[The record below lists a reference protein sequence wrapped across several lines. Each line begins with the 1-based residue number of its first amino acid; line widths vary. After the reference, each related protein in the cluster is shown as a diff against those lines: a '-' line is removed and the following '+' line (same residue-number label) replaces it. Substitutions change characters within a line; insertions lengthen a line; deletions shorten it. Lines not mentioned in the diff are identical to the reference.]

1 MSHLSQKTSYRKLAY
16 LITLGFIF
24 LSSFSS
30 FAAPDD
36 TNRKTIVTPLGEV
49 PSNAGYVGEPVT
61 YRVYYYNASKI
72 AADLRIVDVLDA
84 DLENVQVAPPGIYDA
99 AGHTLAW
106 EYKKVAAKTG
116 GFVQFIAR
124 LKQTGTVSN
133 KARLQFSA
141 VGKLPVFN
149 IQKYRLQPAE
159 KIAAA
164 AELAEKDLSIKGV
177 TIETN
182 QVSTKVYADPKLGWI
197 PFDKD
202 VEKGQ
207 LPKPTMKDNTTIGA
221 MVNFDIPG
229 VFVTKVKGGNQT
241 FYRFAMPGQA
251 SLSALGKPE
260 LPTLGQIIE
269 VPLGVSFAIEV
280 VKTRE
285 VPLDAYRV
293 YPAQRPMPD
302 VKKGDPR
309 TSWPAEKFEQDK
321 TCYLKEASYPE
332 TLGMIQTQD
341 IGVIRG
347 HRIVQL
353 KVHPIQTNPV
363 TLETKAF
370 AQIEVRIKYSQLA
383 QVQAIPKRLYS
394 KSFEQLL
401 KRVVLN
407 YQDPKRFDQNIDKP
421 SDDGSNKERTGCDY
435 LILTH
440 QTFYNAGDPNN
451 PVIRLASWKQREG
464 LRTRIVD
471 VSTITNGQTYD
482 GIKQYL
488 QNAYDTW
495 DLVPSYVLLIGDSD
509 LIPVRY
515 LTPHYL
521 HNNTLTGTDL
531 YYSTL
536 DGNDIYPDVYLGRLS
551 VDTLAQATTAIN
563 RILDYEQNPPNNA
576 TFYNQILFSA
586 LFEDVNVTNG
596 DGTEDRPWIENV
608 EDVRSY
614 VLGLGYQADRV
625 YTTSSGWPSN
635 AMAAKPANYKDGTAL
650 PAALTPPGFGW
661 NGTPNDISNAI
672 NAGRF
677 LVTYRDHG
685 DRNTWQANNFNNTD
699 ADNLTNGNLAPVVL
713 DIACQNGWFDNETD
727 DATLNTGVNDEC
739 LAEHFIRNANGGAVA
754 IMAATRDSWTGYN
767 DFLMFGMHKAIW
779 PNYVPNP
786 PITGYPAIP
795 AMDSNPLP
803 GMGQI
808 MNFGKFYMCRAYDSD
823 TERDLTMEIYHLF
836 GDPEMPIWS
845 AAPVR
850 LDATFPEGIG
860 ALGEQHFVVK
870 VSNLS
875 THVPVNLARVT
886 LTRGNTFVSVQ
897 ETDAAGIARFKLN
910 NVGTGDLDLTVTS
923 TGFSPFLKT
932 INVSASGAT
941 LNRLDPDNG
950 VLNQAVHVG
959 GIKFDGSESV
969 DVSFDGSLS
978 TTTTAASGSFGQ
990 APDVVDF
997 QVPAAHDL
1005 GPVNILAKGKTS
1017 GRYGVDLFQVRS
1029 ANPVDL
1035 YMYDQWDSSTWGL
1048 HPGDNPTW
1056 DNPSIQLYDLNYNA
1070 VASNNLQA
1078 GVTYIIRTMVH
1089 NDTDFAAHGAK
1100 VTCKWA
1106 NFGLGQPPDVWTYIG
1121 DSTVDVPAHSV
1132 TPFEVKW
1139 TTPGTGHLCV
1149 MAEIYHIEDANNAN
1163 NQGQENCHVGPTSS
1177 PAKVPFTIWNPTKN
1191 PEMVYLDLRQL
1202 IDPKTQG
1209 KAKLWGSLVVHPA
1222 LQLLQPGERKEAQV
1236 VIDPDMMANEIPY
1249 GAEAEFSLTGY
1260 IDGKVIGGVNFRI
1273 NKQK

>member
-1 MSHLSQKTSYRKLAY
+1 
-16 LITLGFIF
+16 LIALGFIF
-24 LSSFSS
+24 LSSFST
-30 FAAPDD
+30 FAAPELTPFPRPISN
-36 TNRKTIVTPLGEV
+36 TNRKAIVTPLGEV
-49 PSNAGYVGEPVT
+49 TSNAGYVGESVT

-72 AADLRIVDVLDA
+72 ATDLRLVDVLDA
-84 DLENVQVAPPGIYDA
+84 GLEDVQVAPPGVYNA

-106 EYKKVAAKTG
+106 EFEKVAAKTG
-116 GFVQFIAR
+116 GFVQFVAR
-124 LKQTGTVSN
+124 LKQAGTVSN
-133 KARLQFSA
+133 KARLHFSA
-141 VGKLPVFN
+141 VGKLPVFS
-149 IQKYRLQPAE
+149 IQKYRLQPAGE
-159 KIAAA
+159 IAPA
-164 AELAEKDLSIKGV
+164 AELEKTDPSIKGV

-182 QVSTKVYADPKLGWI
+182 QVSTKVYVDPKLGWI
-197 PFDKD
+197 PFDRN

-207 LPKPTMKDNTTIGA
+207 PPKPIMKDNTTIGA
-221 MVNFDIPG
+221 MVNIDIPG
-229 VFVTKVKGGNQT
+229 AFVRKVKVGKQT

-251 SLSALGKPE
+251 SLTEVGLPE
-260 LPTLGQIIE
+260 LPIIGQIIE
-269 VPLGVSFAIEV
+269 VPKGVDFSIEV
-280 VKTRE
+280 IKARE
-285 VPLDAYRV
+285 VALDAYRV
-293 YPAQRPMPD
+293 YPAQELRPD

-309 TSWPAEKFEQDK
+309 TSWPAEKFEQDQ
-321 TCYLKEASYPE
+321 TCYLKEASFPE
-332 TLGMIQTQD
+332 TLGLIQTQD

-347 HRIVQL
+347 HRIVML

-363 TLETKAF
+363 TLETKAY

-394 KSFEQLL
+394 RAFEQLL
-401 KRVVLN
+401 KRTVLN
-407 YQDPKRFDQNIDKP
+407 YQDPKRFDLDIDNRA
-421 SDDGSNKERTGCDY
+421 DDGSNKERTGCDY

-451 PVIRLASWKQREG
+451 PVVRLASWKQREG
-464 LRTRIVD
+464 LRVRIVD
-471 VSTITNGQTYD
+471 VATIANGQTYN

-495 DLVPSYVLLIGDSD
+495 NLVPSYVLLIGDAD

-515 LTPHYL
+515 LTKHPL
-521 HNNTLTGTDL
+521 HSDTLTGTDL

-536 DGNDIYPDVYLGRLS
+536 DGSDLYPDIYLGRLS
-551 VDTLAQATTAIN
+551 VDTLAQATTVID
-563 RILDYEQNPPNNA
+563 RILNYEQNPPINA
-576 TFYNQILFSA
+576 NFYNQILFCA
-586 LFEDVNVTNG
+586 LFEDVDGAGGNG
-596 DGTEDRPWIENV
+596 NGTEDRPWIENV
-608 EDVRSY
+608 EDVRTY
-614 VLGLGYQADRV
+614 LLGLGYQADRV
-625 YTTSSGWPSN
+625 YTTSSGWPGN
-635 AMAAKPANYKDGTAL
+635 PLAAKPANYEDGTAL
-650 PAALTPPGFGW
+650 PAALTPPTGGTFGW
-661 NGTPNDISNAI
+661 NGTPNDVSNDI

-685 DRNTWQANNFNNTD
+685 NRTTWQANNFNNTD

-713 DIACQNGWFDNETD
+713 DLACQNGWFDNETD
-727 DATLNTGVNDEC
+727 DAALGTGVNDEC

-754 IMAATRDSWTGYN
+754 IMAACRDSWTGCN

-795 AMDSNPLP
+795 TMDSNPLP

-808 MNFGKFYMCRAYDSD
+808 MNFGKFYMCRAYGSS
-823 TERDLTMEIYHLF
+823 TKRDLTMEIYHLF

-845 AAPVR
+845 TAPVR

-860 ALGEQHFVVK
+860 AVGEQHFVVK
-870 VSNLS
+870 VSNLG
-875 THVPVNLARVT
+875 THAPVNLARVV
-886 LTRGNTFVSVQ
+886 LTRGNAFVSVQ

-910 NVGTGDLDLTVTS
+910 DVGPGNLDLTVTS

-959 GIKFDGSESV
+959 GVKFDGNEGV
-969 DVSFDGSLS
+969 EVSFDGSLS
-978 TTTTAASGSFGQ
+978 TTTTATAGSFGQ
-990 APDVVDF
+990 APEVVDF

-1035 YMYDQWDSSTWGL
+1035 YLYDQWDSSTWGL

-1056 DNPSIQLYDLNYNA
+1056 DNPSIQLYDLSNNA
-1070 VASNNLQA
+1070 VASDNLQA
-1078 GVTYIIRTMVH
+1078 AVTYSIRVMVH

-1100 VTCKWA
+1100 VSCKWA
-1106 NFGLGQPPDVWTYIG
+1106 NFGLGQPPDVWTPIG

-1202 IDPKTQG
+1202 FDPRNQG
-1209 KAKLWGSLVVHPA
+1209 KAKLWGSFVVHPA
-1222 LQLLQPGERKEAQV
+1222 PQRLRPGESKEAEV
-1236 VIDPDMMANEIPY
+1236 VIDPDLMGNELPD

-1273 NKQK
+1273 NKQKH